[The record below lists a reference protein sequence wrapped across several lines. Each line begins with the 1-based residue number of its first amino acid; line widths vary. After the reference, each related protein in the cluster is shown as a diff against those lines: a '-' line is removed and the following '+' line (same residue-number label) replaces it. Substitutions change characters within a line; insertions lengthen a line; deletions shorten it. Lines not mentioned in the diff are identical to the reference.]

1 MDAVPDDD
9 VLIDH
14 GVFVV
19 SYNPTRR
26 LANWVAWRLTASDL
40 GTVPRS
46 KDFRTDPR
54 LPSIYLPVLPSA
66 FRGTP
71 YVRGHLCPSAER
83 KASAHA
89 NDETF
94 VMTNVHPQVRELN
107 GGPWERMEQ
116 YERKL
121 AERGKVVFLVA
132 GGLFDDP
139 APTLRGGIAVPRAS
153 FKVLIS
159 LEPGQDAATITRANR
174 SYAVIMPNVPAV
186 GGTPWT
192 SHLTTIDEVERQSGY
207 DVLGAVEAGV
217 QEAIEGRRPVLPD

>member
-1 MDAVPDDD
+1 
-9 VLIDH
+9 
-14 GVFVV
+14 
-19 SYNPTRR
+19 
-26 LANWVAWRLTASDL
+26 
-40 GTVPRS
+40 
-46 KDFRTDPR
+46 
-54 LPSIYLPVLPSA
+54 
-66 FRGTP
+66 
-71 YVRGHLCPSAER
+71 VRGHLCPSAER

-139 APTLRGGIAVPRAS
+139 APTLRGGISVPRAS

-207 DVLGAVEAGV
+207 DVPV
-217 QEAIEGRRPVLPD
+217 QRRRNSINHSATILRPRFVAPPRNMLDIRRRRASRERRLVTA